1 MAEGN
6 GFYKQQLDTIQSD
19 VKEIKDD
26 LSLAIS
32 NLSRSVDKFSLTI
45 DSLTAKLSI
54 MDKLVEAV
62 QSISSK
68 FDSWIRVAEN
78 VVPIR
83 FVLWILAGVLI
94 LVVLLFAGVEGIRA
108 LLKIPSV

>member
-6 GFYKQQLDTIQSD
+6 GVYKHQLDIIQTD

-26 LSLAIS
+26 ISRSLN
-32 NLSRSVDKFSLTI
+32 NLSHAVDKFSLTVEA
-45 DSLTAKLSI
+45 LTVKLSI

-62 QSISSK
+62 QAIASK

-108 LLKIPSV
+108 LLKIPTL

>member
-6 GFYKQQLDTIQSD
+6 GVYKMQLDKIESD
-19 VKEIKDD
+19 VSEIKDD
-26 LSLAIS
+26 LAHAIEG
-32 NLSRSVDKFSLTI
+32 
-45 DSLTAKLSI
+45 LTA
-54 MDKLVEAV
+54 AV
-62 QSISSK
+62 TGLSSK
-68 FDSWIRVAEN
+68 FDAWVRVAEN

-108 LLKIPSV
+108 LLKIPTV